1 MRSHV
6 RRSTS
11 VNVVNVVVNVVNVVI
26 DADAVDDSRRR
37 RFDARRFEIRRQ
49 RRRQR
54 RRQSCDPLLG
64 FEELSSTVCRFER
77 SLASCQ
83 VSRRLVS
90 STRTVLLDF
99 VRLFRQVRT
108 GNDLD
113 ANDVTSG
120 CLTRD

>member
-1 MRSHV
+1 MRPHV

-11 VNVVNVVVNVVNVVI
+11 VNVVVNVVI

-54 RRQSCDPLLG
+54 RRQSVDPLLG

-77 SLASCQ
+77 SLAPRQ
-83 VSRRLVS
+83 VPRRLVS
-90 STRTVLLDF
+90 STRTILLDF

-108 GNDLD
+108 GNHLD

-120 CLTRD
+120 CLTKD